1 MQEIL
6 ILGGAQSHS
15 VMGCLRDLNEWSEL
29 APFSPNN
36 RRPHPF
42 CFAPKMGIATGAYK
56 PR

>member
-15 VMGCLRDLNEWSEL
+15 VMGRLRDLNEWSEL